1 MTDFII
7 TKFHPPCFKMVERF
21 ENLGN
26 ILRNCAKDKVPKS
39 LVGALNRYEKQ
50 KKEKSVSLLEND
62 SSSLGSRARF

>member
-1 MTDFII
+1 
-7 TKFHPPCFKMVERF
+7 MVERF

-39 LVGALNRYEKQ
+39 LAGALNRYEKQ